1 MADALST
8 TPLWYMAVTTK
19 PRKPNSHT
27 VYVIDDDQA
36 VRDSVRMLIESDGL
50 SASTFA
56 SAEAFLDNFPPG
68 PRGCLVLDVHMPGMN
83 GVELLEHL
91 HAWGIF
97 VPVIIVTAY
106 KEEHLIKR
114 ALQAGAYAVVMKP
127 FNDNELLHLIE
138 QAMAGHGPDNPV
150 PPPH

>member
-1 MADALST
+1 MWYTALA
-8 TPLWYMAVTTK
+8 PE
-19 PRKPNSHT
+19 PRKLNNHT
-27 VYVIDDDQA
+27 VYIIDDDQA

-50 SASTFA
+50 RAATFA

-91 HAWGIF
+91 HTRGVF
-97 VPVIIVTAY
+97 VPTIIVTAY

-127 FNDNELLHLIE
+127 FKDNELLQLIE
-138 QAMAGHGPDNPV
+138 QAVNRHSSDNHV
-150 PPPH
+150 SPPS

>member
-1 MADALST
+1 MWYTALA
-8 TPLWYMAVTTK
+8 PE
-19 PRKPNSHT
+19 PRKLNRHN
-27 VYVIDDDQA
+27 VYIVDVDQA

-50 SASTFA
+50 QAATFA

-68 PRGCLVLDVHMPGMN
+68 PRGCLILDVHMPGMN

-91 HAWGIF
+91 HARGVF

-127 FNDNELLHLIE
+127 FKDNELLQLIE
-138 QAMAGHGPDNPV
+138 QAIGWHSSDNHVSPSTRDT
-150 PPPH
+150 HT